1 MFRHYPSISSD
12 FISPF
17 QSRKTSHIIAALLS
31 YFFIFLEMRNMTLSR
46 LQCVSLIGLEALPVE
61 VEVDVVKSDKL
72 SLVIVGLPDTAVRES
87 KDRVLTAVKNGG
99 FQIGGFHCTVNLAP
113 GDLKKEG
120 AMYDLPIAIGL
131 IRSSGLLKE
140 EKVNIA
146 DYLIVGE
153 LALSGQLRPLTG
165 ALAIALLAREQ
176 GKKGVLLPVW
186 NAKEAALV
194 QGVSVYGLSHVQE
207 VIQFLQNPAAF
218 QPQENSSFSSHLV
231 PSSPLVDFCD
241 IKGQAHVKRAL
252 EIAAAGAHNI
262 VLAGP
267 PGCGKTL
274 MAKALPG
281 IMPQLT
287 LEEALEVT
295 RVHSIAGL
303 LTEGESL
310 CTQRPFRS
318 PHHTISYAGLI
329 GGGAHPRPGE
339 VSLAH
344 HGILFLDELPEFPR
358 SILEMLR
365 QPLEDRKVTISRA
378 QGNYTFPTNFMCVAA
393 MNPCPC
399 GYLGHPD
406 KACKDS
412 SLQVE
417 RYRSKISGPLWD
429 RLDIHLDVPPLRYA
443 EIAQQIPGEASSTI
457 RQRVVETRHLQH
469 QRFGKIKT
477 NGQMTSA
484 EIKRFCSLEQKGWA
498 ILQMSIDHMGLS
510 ARACDR
516 ILRVARTI
524 ADLAS
529 APVIEEAHL
538 LEALNLR
545 NSASRR

>member
-1 MFRHYPSISSD
+1 MV
-12 FISPF
+12 
-17 QSRKTSHIIAALLS
+17 
-31 YFFIFLEMRNMTLSR
+31 LSR

-87 KDRVLTAVKNGG
+87 KDRVLTAIKNGG
-99 FQIGGFHCTVNLAP
+99 FSLGSFHCTVNLAP

-120 AMYDLPIAIGL
+120 VLYDLPIAIGL
-131 IRSSGLLKE
+131 IRSSGFLKTE
-140 EKVNIA
+140 PIHIG

-153 LALSGQLRPLTG
+153 LALSGELRPLTG
-165 ALAIALLAREQ
+165 ALAIALLARER
-176 GKKGVLLPVW
+176 GKKGVILPAC

-194 QGVSVYGLSHVQE
+194 EGVPVYGLNDLKE
-207 VIQFLQNPAAF
+207 VVHFLQNPTHF
-218 QPQENSSFSSHLV
+218 KPEESFSFQTHLAN
-231 PSSPLVDFCD
+231 PPPLVDFCD

-262 VLAGP
+262 VLSGP

-281 IMPQLT
+281 IMPPLT

-295 RVHSIAGL
+295 RIHSIAGL
-303 LTEGESL
+303 LPDDQSL
-310 CTQRPFRS
+310 STQRPFRA
-318 PHHTISYAGLI
+318 PHHTVSYAGLI

-344 HGILFLDELPEFPR
+344 HGILFLDELPEFSR
-358 SILEMLR
+358 SVLEVLR

-378 QGNYTFPTNFMCVAA
+378 LGSYTFPTNILCIAA

-406 KACKDS
+406 KPCKDS
-412 SLQVE
+412 GLQIE

-429 RLDIHLDVPPLRYA
+429 RLDIHVDVPPLRYA
-443 EIAQQIPGEASSTI
+443 DMAQHQVGDTSVTI
-457 RQRVVETRHLQH
+457 RQRIVEARIKQY
-469 QRFGKIKT
+469 QRFGCAKT
-477 NGQMTSA
+477 NGQMTTA
-484 EIKRFCSLEQKGWA
+484 DIKRFCVLDQKGWA
-498 ILQMSIDHMGLS
+498 ILQMAIDQMGLS

-516 ILRVARTI
+516 ILRVARTV
-524 ADLAS
+524 ADLADAES
-529 APVIEEAHL
+529 LDESHL

-545 NSASRR
+545 NSAGRT